1 MHEKKKNFFSRAS
14 QLLMYSS
21 LGAVLALTA
30 GLARPAAA
38 QVAASSATSSPY
50 SANLNNN
57 TNSATVYNVLPQSS
71 GDSRTNVTS
80 LSLTLSFGWSE
91 TNVYNP
97 PPVTCPIA
105 VLASQ
110 VLTTRIPQG
119 CPIPAVLNQPPGSDN
134 QGGQQR

>member
-1 MHEKKKNFFSRAS
+1 MHEKKNFVGRAFR
-14 QLLMYSS
+14 LLIFSS
-21 LGAVLALTA
+21 LGAALALT
-30 GLARPAAA
+30 GMARSAVA

-50 SANLNNN
+50 SANLNDN

>member
-14 QLLMYSS
+14 RFLMFSS
-21 LGAVLALTA
+21 LGAALVLT
-30 GLARPAAA
+30 GVVRPAEA

-119 CPIPAVLNQPPGSDN
+119 CPIPAVLNQPPGSDT
-134 QGGQQR
+134 QGVQPR